1 MFIYIQNK
9 QHEKH
14 YLYSQIFKKKNHNR
28 WTQKTT
34 RKDKILRVVTYPKE
48 LKSGKRQ
55 MNENGKQSHIS
66 SLLTKLGMKPK
77 PTFLHCSQNGY
88 ETQAHILF
96 VTNLKFCVI

>member
-1 MFIYIQNK
+1 MRNTIYISK
-9 QHEKH
+9 IG
-14 YLYSQIFKKKNHNR
+14 LKKNHNR

-66 SLLTKLGMKPK
+66 SLLTKWVWNPS
-77 PTFLHCSQNGY
+77 PH
-88 ETQAHILF
+88 F
-96 VTNLKFCVI
+96 VCNLAGVCVT